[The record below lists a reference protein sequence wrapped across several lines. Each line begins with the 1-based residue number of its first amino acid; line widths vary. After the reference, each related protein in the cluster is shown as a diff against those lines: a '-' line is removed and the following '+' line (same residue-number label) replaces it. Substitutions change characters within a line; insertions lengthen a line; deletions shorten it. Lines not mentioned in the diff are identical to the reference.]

1 MNDKDSRKSIINL
14 SVGLVLGYS
23 IGFLFVL
30 LGQSTMFYYLGGLI
44 LLFSI
49 ILSIILMFGL
59 IALYWDIKKE
69 NGSGIMGTLIN
80 KYDSKVTKIAA
91 TSKESS
97 IDIEYDE

>member
-1 MNDKDSRKSIINL
+1 MNSKNSRRAIINL
-14 SVGLVLGYS
+14 TVGLMLGYS

-49 ILSIILMFGL
+49 ILSIMLMFAL
-59 IALYWDIKKE
+59 AALYWDIKKE
-69 NGSGIMGTLIN
+69 NGSGIMGKLIT
-80 KYDSKVTKIAA
+80 KYDSKVTKIAT

-97 IDIEYDE
+97 IDIEYEE